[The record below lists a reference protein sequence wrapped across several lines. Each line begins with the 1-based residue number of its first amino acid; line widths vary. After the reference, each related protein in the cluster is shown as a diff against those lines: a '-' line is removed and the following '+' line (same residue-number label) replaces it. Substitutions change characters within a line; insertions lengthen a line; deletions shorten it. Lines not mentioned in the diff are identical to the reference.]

1 MDPEYPLD
9 ADRYP
14 YLIFRGDRV
23 TRITDEHWTLG
34 GDLTI
39 RTITRPVTLDVAYR
53 GTGPDPWGGT
63 RIALTA
69 TTRLSRHD
77 YRMTWNMGLPTGSVL
92 VGPTLQ
98 VDLEIQAVR
107 APS

>member
-1 MDPEYPLD
+1 MTTAPQQTF
-9 ADRYP
+9 A
-14 YLIFRGDRV
+14 
-23 TRITDEHWTLG
+23 LG